1 MSTRVL
7 GGGYLR
13 WTRTGVP
20 RQGQCRGAET
30 AQGEAEN
37 ENPARHPAARGSG
50 RGRTVR
56 TSWRPAGLPYRPM
69 ILHSRMSPYW

>member
-7 GGGYLR
+7 VRAYLR
-13 WTRTGVP
+13 RTRADVP
-20 RQGQCRGAET
+20 RQGQRRGAET
-30 AQGEAEN
+30 AQAEAEN
-37 ENPARHPAARGSG
+37 ENPARHPAARDSG